1 MIYKND
7 EERIKVWHKRADE
20 GKRQALSREKKI
32 MCFAI
37 FVIALLVSIAILL
50 VKVIWSALI
59 ELVQLIVP

>member
-7 EERIKVWHKRADE
+7 EEKIKVWHKRADE
-20 GKRQALSREKKI
+20 GKSQALSREKKI